1 MERFMS
7 KLINVVFCLVFG
19 FIILGSIFIKN
30 HLFNPDNQL
39 FLILAVIVW
48 LCIFIFVFKKIKN
61 LPEFSKKYRFSL
73 IFGILFIFFIIQIFI
88 ANELKVTP
96 TWDFG
101 GNFDAA
107 SKQALSGGYL
117 DLNHLYPNNYFL
129 IYCLTFVY
137 NIANFFNYTDFLT
150 LSIIINIIF
159 IDLSIFLVYLC
170 VKKIL
175 GFNYAFFALLM
186 CMFCSPFIT
195 YTPIFYSDTLSMFV
209 PVLMFYICI
218 NICNENSLLK
228 NVVFLF
234 CLGIVTFIG
243 YKIKASILVVLVA
256 IFIYW
261 LFKNINFKEK
271 LFNVVIVIASLMILI
286 IGYNF
291 TEKII
296 LKHVVNVDEN
306 PFPYT
311 HWIMMGLN
319 NQKNVYGG
327 YYFED
332 VMDTTNSTDKV
343 KFNLEVIKKRI
354 SERGISGNVKFYSRK
369 ILDAWSDGTY
379 YAPVKLMREPI
390 NNSFLH
396 EFVLPTGK
404 YFDYFFYIT
413 TGFTIAMYIIMF
425 LSCFMDL
432 KNRLSKIDKKF
443 LLRCMLLGIWLFLLL
458 WENRSRYLVN
468 FIPIMIILTTISL
481 SDVTLLLKLKK
492 SK

>member
-1 MERFMS
+1 MERFIS
-7 KLINVVFCLVFG
+7 KLINIVFCLVFG
-19 FIILGSIFIKN
+19 FIILGSIFMKN

-39 FLILAVIVW
+39 FLVLAVIVW
-48 LCIFIFVFKKIKN
+48 LCIFIFGFKKIKN
-61 LPEFSKKYRFSL
+61 LPELSKKYKFLLVSC
-73 IFGILFIFFIIQIFI
+73 ILFVFFIIQII
-88 ANELKVTP
+88 VANELKVTP
-96 TWDFG
+96 SWDFG
-101 GNFDAA
+101 GNFNAA
-107 SKQALSGGYL
+107 SKQALSGSFL

-129 IYCLTFVY
+129 IYFLTFIY
-137 NIANFFNYTDFLT
+137 NISAFLGYTDFLT

-159 IDLSIFLVYLC
+159 IDLSILLVYLC
-170 VKKIL
+170 IKKIL
-175 GFNYAFFALLM
+175 GFNYAFFALLL
-186 CMFCSPFIT
+186 CVLSSPFVT

-209 PVLMFYICI
+209 PVLMFYLCI
-218 NICNENSLLK
+218 NISKENSLLK
-228 NVVFLF
+228 NIIFLI
-234 CLGIVTFIG
+234 CLGLVTFVG
-243 YKIKASILVVLVA
+243 YKIKASILVALVA

-261 LFKNINFKEK
+261 LFKNIEFKEK
-271 LFNVVIVIASLMILI
+271 LFNIGVVIISLMMLMV
-286 IGYNF
+286 GYNF

-296 LKHVVNVDEN
+296 LKHSVNANDN

-319 NQKNVYGG
+319 DERGIYGG
-327 YYFED
+327 YYLED
-332 VMDTTNSTDKV
+332 VMATTASTDRV
-343 KFNLEVIKKRI
+343 KFNVDVIKKRI
-354 SERGISGNVKFYSRK
+354 SERGIGGNIDFYTRK

-396 EFVLPTGK
+396 KVVLPTEK

-432 KNRLSKIDKKF
+432 KNGLSKVNKKI

-481 SDVTLLLKLKK
+481 ADIISLFKLNKK
-492 SK
+492 